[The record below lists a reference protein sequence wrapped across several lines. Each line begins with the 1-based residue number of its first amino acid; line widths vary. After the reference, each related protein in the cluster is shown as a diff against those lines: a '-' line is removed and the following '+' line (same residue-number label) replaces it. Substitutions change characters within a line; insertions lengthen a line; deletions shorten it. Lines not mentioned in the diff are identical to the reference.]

1 MRKITNIFLFLIS
14 GIHIAYALEGASPIF
29 EKISIEDGM
38 SQSDIKDIIQDNV
51 GFMWFATNNG
61 LNRYDG
67 YSFSVFKQSQNREC
81 GLSSNITNCL
91 YTDKK
96 GHLWV
101 GTQNGVDCYVP
112 ALNKFHNYTQMY
124 ASDGKDSLGILRVQ
138 AIAEDGDSDIWITSA
153 EYLGRLDTTT
163 DKFIYYRLS
172 DLAQDQAIAH
182 IDDIA
187 VTKNGAVLLGTNRG
201 LYMLNKKTMN
211 VHRLFSP
218 HHIHHDT
225 TVRIYDIHPD
235 ETENCIYLCTEAGV
249 FVLDSDGNYLYEILH
264 KGHSIAKAT
273 CIAKDYSKNKWI
285 GTADKGI
292 YCVHQNTV
300 YHYIKDS
307 RINTSLSSNE
317 ILSIYHDKSGILWIG
332 TSTGGVNKFP
342 LLKKPFHNINHDPFN
357 ENSLSHNTIR
367 GLVIDNNNIL
377 WAGMRTN
384 CINRI
389 DLKHNS
395 VTHHYIQDY
404 PDIIISCL
412 TKRNTRELWAGT
424 SFGLFTFDMPT
435 GNFRYFPVDGI
446 PQHMTIIN
454 MVTDTLG
461 RLWCGTSSGIFILA
475 NGKLVDVGSP
485 TQRLL
490 PNKHIRTLYKD
501 RKGNIWV
508 GTRDSGAYCF
518 NMGTDSSFIPSIHYM
533 SHLDNPFSI
542 SHNDISIFFEDWQG
556 RLWIGTWGGGL
567 NRLVDRQTG
576 SFTHYTEEDGLSDN
590 VIFSI
595 HEDLS
600 GALWLATYNGLS
612 YFEPETGVFK
622 VYTSQDGLLSNEFA
636 VKASAQ
642 SQDGIIYL
650 GSIHGITYFDPEKI
664 KTYVSPMAKAA
675 ITSLRI
681 FNNEIMPGTVYR
693 DRIILPKAIFALDKI
708 KLSYLDKL
716 FSFDFASFSY
726 IAPERNQFAYML
738 EGLDTEWNYVK
749 SKHSAS
755 YSNLKPGK
763 YRFLLKSSNSD
774 GVWNE
779 IPNVLSIEITP
790 PFWQTIFAYI
800 LYVVICLLILVY
812 FFYRFKKRMIAKSR
826 SLVQKVRKDSE
837 VQLYDEKMKFY
848 INISHDLR
856 TPLTLIIG
864 LINRVDAI
872 LGENSPVKKQL
883 NVMHRNAE
891 LLLRLIT
898 ELLDLRKIE
907 TGNMEVKKTSG
918 DIIPFTKNIFSI
930 FEESARSQGIS
941 FLFRSEIDSL
951 LVTADFD
958 KTEKIIYNLLSN
970 AVKFTKNNIEV
981 GIYTLQKGTENN
993 VVIYVRDNG
1002 KGISPREIDNIFQRF
1017 YQSKNSSGNTGSGI
1031 GLNIALEMARLQGGD
1046 LTVSSTEGEGTTF
1059 YLHIPANE
1067 EKLSLRQLS
1076 GDSDQIN
1083 KSLVLV
1089 IDDNEDM
1096 RYYIGEIL
1104 RTDFRIREA
1113 ANGEEGIKL
1122 VHELNPDLVISDVM
1136 MPGMSGLELCEKLK
1150 KDPHTMEIPI
1160 ILITAKNSDKERVS
1174 GLGKGADAYL
1184 IKPFAEEHLTVQVEN
1199 LIKRRKAVYR
1209 QFKIEQLS
1217 TPKQITVTS
1226 AEEKML
1232 LKVVS
1237 LIETHISDE
1246 RYTIEALCSD
1256 LKISPMQLHRQM
1268 KRTIGDSPGKFIQN
1282 FRLSRAA
1289 DLLQLHKMNVSEVA
1303 FAVGFSDP
1311 KYFRQCFKRK
1321 YGKTPLQYIHDA
1333 ENKPDSMG

>member
-1 MRKITNIFLFLIS
+1 
-14 GIHIAYALEGASPIF
+14 
-29 EKISIEDGM
+29 
-38 SQSDIKDIIQDNV
+38 
-51 GFMWFATNNG
+51 
-61 LNRYDG
+61 
-67 YSFSVFKQSQNREC
+67 
-81 GLSSNITNCL
+81 
-91 YTDKK
+91 
-96 GHLWV
+96 
-101 GTQNGVDCYVP
+101 
-112 ALNKFHNYTQMY
+112 
-124 ASDGKDSLGILRVQ
+124 
-138 AIAEDGDSDIWITSA
+138 
-153 EYLGRLDTTT
+153 
-163 DKFIYYRLS
+163 
-172 DLAQDQAIAH
+172 
-182 IDDIA
+182 
-187 VTKNGAVLLGTNRG
+187 
-201 LYMLNKKTMN
+201 
-211 VHRLFSP
+211 
-218 HHIHHDT
+218 
-225 TVRIYDIHPD
+225 
-235 ETENCIYLCTEAGV
+235 
-249 FVLDSDGNYLYEILH
+249 
-264 KGHSIAKAT
+264 
-273 CIAKDYSKNKWI
+273 
-285 GTADKGI
+285 
-292 YCVHQNTV
+292 
-300 YHYIKDS
+300 
-307 RINTSLSSNE
+307 
-317 ILSIYHDKSGILWIG
+317 
-332 TSTGGVNKFP
+332 
-342 LLKKPFHNINHDPFN
+342 
-357 ENSLSHNTIR
+357 
-367 GLVIDNNNIL
+367 
-377 WAGMRTN
+377 
-384 CINRI
+384 
-389 DLKHNS
+389 
-395 VTHHYIQDY
+395 
-404 PDIIISCL
+404 
-412 TKRNTRELWAGT
+412 
-424 SFGLFTFDMPT
+424 
-435 GNFRYFPVDGI
+435 
-446 PQHMTIIN
+446 
-454 MVTDTLG
+454 
-461 RLWCGTSSGIFILA
+461 
-475 NGKLVDVGSP
+475 
-485 TQRLL
+485 
-490 PNKHIRTLYKD
+490 
-501 RKGNIWV
+501 
-508 GTRDSGAYCF
+508 
-518 NMGTDSSFIPSIHYM
+518 
-533 SHLDNPFSI
+533 
-542 SHNDISIFFEDWQG
+542 
-556 RLWIGTWGGGL
+556 
-567 NRLVDRQTG
+567 
-576 SFTHYTEEDGLSDN
+576 
-590 VIFSI
+590 
-595 HEDLS
+595 
-600 GALWLATYNGLS
+600 
-612 YFEPETGVFK
+612 
-622 VYTSQDGLLSNEFA
+622 
-636 VKASAQ
+636 
-642 SQDGIIYL
+642 
-650 GSIHGITYFDPEKI
+650 
-664 KTYVSPMAKAA
+664 
-675 ITSLRI
+675 
-681 FNNEIMPGTVYR
+681 
-693 DRIILPKAIFALDKI
+693 
-708 KLSYLDKL
+708 
-716 FSFDFASFSY
+716 
-726 IAPERNQFAYML
+726 
-738 EGLDTEWNYVK
+738 
-749 SKHSAS
+749 
-755 YSNLKPGK
+755 
-763 YRFLLKSSNSD
+763 
-774 GVWNE
+774 
-779 IPNVLSIEITP
+779 
-790 PFWQTIFAYI
+790 
-800 LYVVICLLILVY
+800 
-812 FFYRFKKRMIAKSR
+812 MIAKSR

-930 FEESARSQGIS
+930 FEESTRSQGIS

-1017 YQSKNSSGNTGSGI
+1017 YQNKNSSGNTGSGI